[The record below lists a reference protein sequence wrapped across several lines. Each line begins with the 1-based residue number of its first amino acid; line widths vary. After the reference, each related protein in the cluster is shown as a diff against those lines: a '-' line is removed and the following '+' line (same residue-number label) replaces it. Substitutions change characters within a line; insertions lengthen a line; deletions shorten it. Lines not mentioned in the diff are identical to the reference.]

1 MPKVYS
7 YNINNVK
14 FLNLLYN
21 YIKLNINILPTEFFI
36 IKDTNIN
43 ITFNEILSN
52 EQETYLNLLILNY
65 LPDQKYEEIYRTQ
78 TLNIKNDNISTTAY
92 KTISIFIYN
101 NDSFLDDVK
110 LSYLQIG
117 SYLNGSN
124 SYQIRLY
131 DVTNQTNIYESEYIT
146 NQTLDIITL
155 SPLINLPNTISIFE
169 LQGRVIDKKDDC
181 IFDVIQLV
189 YTKTIG
195 DI

>member
-1 MPKVYS
+1 MPTVYS

-14 FLNLLYN
+14 FLNLLSD

-36 IKDTNIN
+36 IKDTSIN

-52 EQETYLNLLILNY
+52 DQETYLNLLILNY

-78 TLNIKNDNISTTAY
+78 TLNIKNEKIGTTAY

-101 NDSFLDDVK
+101 NDSFLDKVN

-117 SYLNGSN
+117 SYLDGSN

-169 LQGRVIDKKDDC
+169 LQGRVINKKDDC
-181 IFDVIQLV
+181 IIEVIQLV

>member
-36 IKDTNIN
+36 IKDININ